1 MIFRLSLIKMTCLH
15 MLLINYLFHSIYC
28 HLLVFHFKKLSCLE
42 RGHNVKI
49 IYKNILLKTQE
60 HVYEKMKVNVMTISC
75 YLLMAQN
82 NIVCMRMYVCDI
94 IPTILPFFLRV
105 VYEH

>member
-1 MIFRLSLIKMTCLH
+1 MTCLH
-15 MLLINYLFHSIYC
+15 ILLINYLFHSIYC

-49 IYKNILLKTQE
+49 IYKNISLKTQE

-82 NIVCMRMYVCDI
+82 NIVCMYACTSVTLFQ
-94 IPTILPFFLRV
+94 TILPFFLRV